1 LDGESFGLDNIEVSG
16 ELDVT
21 WLSED
26 PVAGTVPAGGS
37 LPITVTFDATGLS
50 VGDYFAGLRVRP
62 EGAPNL
68 DVPVTLHV
76 VELWKLYLPI
86 IAK

>member
-1 LDGESFGLDNIEVSG
+1 
-16 ELDVT
+16 
-21 WLSED
+21 
-26 PVAGTVPAGGS
+26 
-37 LPITVTFDATGLS
+37 